1 MSISHYLTA
10 DDAGERPVAVL
21 LPGEVDEAGPDGGGL
36 ALPDLLQ
43 ADGGRRV
50 VVRRLV
56 AHTPP
61 HVHHCGGSI
70 HKSRPQTV

>member
-1 MSISHYLTA
+1 MCFFTNGGSVKFHTCLTA
-10 DDAGERPVAVL
+10 DDAGERPVAVF

-43 ADGGRRV
+43 ADGRRRV

-56 AHTPP
+56 AHAPP
-61 HVHHCGGSI
+61 HVHH
-70 HKSRPQTV
+70 